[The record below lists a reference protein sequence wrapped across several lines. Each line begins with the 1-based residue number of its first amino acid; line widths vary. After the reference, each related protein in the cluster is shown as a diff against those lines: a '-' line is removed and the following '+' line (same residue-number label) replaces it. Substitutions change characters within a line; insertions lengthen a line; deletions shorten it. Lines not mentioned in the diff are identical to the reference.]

1 VYDLQLHGLTK
12 LSLIQTVEEALSLEK
27 KVINTATL
35 SDPERFSEIPYSME
49 DCTEDPPK
57 SVSGAKV

>member
-1 VYDLQLHGLTK
+1 
-12 LSLIQTVEEALSLEK
+12 LIQTVEEALSLEK

-57 SVSGAKV
+57 PVSGAKV